1 MVVTNKLYSPQEF
14 VEVLTGKYY
23 IIDGDN
29 DIDEIHELLCQNGVE
44 SEENPL
50 WDYPLNEIDHI
61 ALNDIN
67 VVLVD
72 VMIINDDDEFE
83 HELRWF
89 EIHEECI
96 VNFKEDTTK

>member
-14 VEVLTGKYY
+14 VEVLTGKCY
-23 IIDGDN
+23 IFRSDD
-29 DIDEIHELLCQNGVE
+29 DIEEIHELLRENGVE
-44 SEENPL
+44 SEQNPL

-61 ALNDIN
+61 VLNDIN

-89 EIHEECI
+89 EIPEECI
-96 VNFKEDTTK
+96 ANFKENAAK

>member
-14 VEVLTGKYY
+14 VEILTGKYY
-23 IIDGDN
+23 IIDCDD
-29 DIDEIHELLCQNGVE
+29 DIENIHALLIHEGVE

-61 ALNDIN
+61 VLNGIN

-72 VMIINDDDEFE
+72 VIVANDYDEFE

-89 EIHEECI
+89 EIPADC
-96 VNFKEDTTK
+96 VNKFLED

>member
-1 MVVTNKLYSPQEF
+1 MVVTNKLYTPQEF
-14 VEVLTGKYY
+14 VEILTGKYY
-23 IIDGDN
+23 IIDGDD
-29 DIDEIHELLCQNGVE
+29 DIEDIHALLIHEGVE

-61 ALNDIN
+61 VLNDIN

-72 VMIINDDDEFE
+72 VMVINDDDEFE

-89 EIHEECI
+89 EIPAEYI
-96 VNFKEDTTK
+96 DNFLED

>member
-23 IIDGDN
+23 TWSFE
-29 DIDEIHELLCQNGVE
+29 DEIDIIHALLADNGIE

-61 ALNDIN
+61 VEHDIP

-72 VMIINDDDEFE
+72 VMVVSPNGDFK

-89 EIHEECI
+89 EIPADCI
-96 VNFKEDTTK
+96 VDFEEV

>member
-23 IIDGDN
+23 TWTFDKDS
-29 DIDEIHELLCQNGVE
+29 DIEVIHDLLYHNGIE
-44 SEENPL
+44 TEEYTL
-50 WDYPLNEIDHI
+50 WDYPLKDIAHIVEGDID
-61 ALNDIN
+61 

-72 VMIINDDDEFE
+72 FAVWSEETRRFE

-89 EIHEECI
+89 EIPAECVADFEE
-96 VNFKEDTTK
+96 V